1 MRRIVL
7 RNNKGFTIIEVLV
20 AICILTISMLAI
32 LEAVVIAIE
41 HNMNNI
47 SRDESVRIAETK
59 MNEIRNS
66 DFTTLANGTSSV
78 SRNIRNLT
86 RTFNVQW
93 TVSNLSSN
101 SIAVQVVVS
110 WSHKG
115 IQHSHSISSVVSRDV

>member
-1 MRRIVL
+1 MQRIAL

-20 AICILTISMLAI
+20 AVCILTISMLAI

-41 HNMNNI
+41 HNMNNV

-59 MNEIRNS
+59 MNELRNS
-66 DFTTLANGTSSV
+66 DFTTLANGNSSV

-93 TVSNLSSN
+93 IVSNLSSN
-101 SIAVQVVVS
+101 SIAVQVIVN

-115 IQHSHSISSVVSRDV
+115 IQHSHSISSVISR